1 MVVPP
6 YCLSRQGRVFRLLRN
21 SELVAPDRMRFALR
35 AVPIKPDGVDA
46 GLEVTRELDAALVRD
61 KIAHGQAIPTPEE
74 TFEQLWQRLRL
85 DLDARYG

>member
-6 YCLSRQGRVFRLLRN
+6 YCLSRQGRVFRLLRT

-46 GLEVTRELDAALVRD
+46 GLEVTCELDTALIRD
-61 KIAHGQAIPTPEE
+61 KIAHGQAIPTPEA